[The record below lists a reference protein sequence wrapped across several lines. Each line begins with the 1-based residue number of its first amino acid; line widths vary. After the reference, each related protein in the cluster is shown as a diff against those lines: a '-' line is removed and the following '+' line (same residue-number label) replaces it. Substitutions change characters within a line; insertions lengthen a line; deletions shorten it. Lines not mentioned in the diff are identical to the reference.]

1 MAENTGAG
9 DRIAGEKVEI
19 ILDHNN
25 RILCKSVKRVFMR
38 RTSIRLLMASM
49 IALLIMTCCVS
60 ASAERIND
68 EAFRPAAR
76 ERAEELVPQLVTM
89 EMSEYEKA
97 LTLYD
102 WICANVEYDHDY
114 IYTGNCTSEY
124 GVDLAGALLG
134 GWAVCEGF
142 AEAYE
147 LMLELAGIPAE
158 KVVGWGG
165 GAYGGGHAWVAAKVE
180 GEWHLFDPT
189 WDEAGDGT
197 WHHYFG
203 LNEEAFDLLHDKET
217 HNNLY
222 CNGFKANY
230 KYREGLYSDTLEELA
245 SAVEERIAAGIYAG
259 ELTTTEAWDTRDQMM
274 LAAILSAK
282 TDWGVAGRVEMK
294 TQTVLPYGLEYVF
307 YPDEVPVTS
316 IVLDGVDVSARYTR
330 MYPGYSVQLRPVT
343 TPANADVT
351 YRSINESVLKVTDSG
366 RLTAVGTGG
375 GSVEISAGG
384 LKYVLSVWVYEI
396 DQLGFWVTA
405 GNYSTRIG
413 LRRGETTQGIDVS
426 GCSDYLL
433 MAQKGIT
440 WTSDDPSI
448 ASVDK
453 NGLITT
459 HKDGITYIRADWL
472 GLAQCE
478 LEIQVRE
485 PITGIRSLKRIYH
498 FSMEDEYVYLEAQI
512 ECADPK
518 GYYERYGEIEWIIDA
533 YGYGLGFCDEFDQDA
548 LRKSGYTLYRE
559 MFWVMQ
565 PDALDFMVRGSDL
578 SEPLDTC
585 LVIIHPRDSV
595 TLPESLYEIEAEA
608 FAGAAAE
615 EFILPEGVSRIGS
628 HAFAD
633 CKKLIMVTIPNG
645 DIEIADDAFEGC
657 DDVLILCPEGSSA
670 QAYAKEKGMRYKV
683 LP

>member
-1 MAENTGAG
+1 MAA
-9 DRIAGEKVEI
+9 
-19 ILDHNN
+19 
-25 RILCKSVKRVFMR
+25 
-38 RTSIRLLMASM
+38 MA
-49 IALLIMTCCVS
+49 ALLIIVLS
-60 ASAERIND
+60 ASAAAERIDD

-76 ERAEELVPQLVTM
+76 ERAAELVLQLVTK
-89 EMSEYEKA
+89 EMGEYEKA

-114 IYTGNCTSEY
+114 IDTGNCTSAY

-165 GAYGGGHAWVAAKVE
+165 GVYGGGHAWVAAKVE

-197 WHHYFG
+197 WHNYFG
-203 LNEEAFDLLHDKET
+203 FNEEAFDLLHNKET

-230 KYREGLYSDTLEELA
+230 KYREGLYSDTLEELKGG
-245 SAVEERIAAGIYAG
+245 VEEHIAAGVYSG
-259 ELTTTEAWDTRDQMM
+259 VLTATQAWDTQDQIMI
-274 LAAILSAK
+274 AAILSAK
-282 TDWGVAGRVEMK
+282 TDWSIEGRVEMK
-294 TQTVLPYGLEYVF
+294 AQTVAPYGLEYVF
-307 YPDEVPVTS
+307 YPDETPVTS
-316 IVLDGVDVSARYTR
+316 IVLEGVDVSARYTR
-330 MYPGYSVQLRPVT
+330 MYPGYSVQLLPVT
-343 TPANADVT
+343 TPANAKVT
-351 YRSINESVLKVTDSG
+351 YRSLNESVLKVTDSG
-366 RLTAVGTGG
+366 LLTAVGTGG
-375 GSVEISAGG
+375 GSIEISAGG

-413 LRRGETTQGIDVS
+413 LRRGETTQAMDVS

-433 MAQKGIT
+433 MAEKGIT

-448 ASVDK
+448 ASVDE
-453 NGLITT
+453 NGLITALRDGVT
-459 HKDGITYIRADWL
+459 HIRADWL
-472 GLAQCE
+472 GLLQCE

-498 FSMEDEYVYLEAQI
+498 FSMEDEYIYLEAQI

-518 GYYERYGEIEWIIDA
+518 GYYQRYGEIDWMMDA

-565 PDALDFMVRGSDL
+565 PDAIYFTVCGSDL
-578 SEPLDTC
+578 SEPRDTC
-585 LVIIHPRDSV
+585 LVIIHPKDSV
-595 TLPESLYEIEAEA
+595 TLPESLYAIEAEA
-608 FAGAAAE
+608 FVGAGAE
-615 EFILPEGVSRIGS
+615 EFILPESVSSIGS
-628 HAFAD
+628 RAFAD
-633 CKKLIMVTIPNG
+633 CKNLVMVTFLG
-645 DIEIADDAFEGC
+645 GEVEIADDAFMGC

-670 QAYAKEKGMRYKV
+670 QAYAKEKGMRCKV